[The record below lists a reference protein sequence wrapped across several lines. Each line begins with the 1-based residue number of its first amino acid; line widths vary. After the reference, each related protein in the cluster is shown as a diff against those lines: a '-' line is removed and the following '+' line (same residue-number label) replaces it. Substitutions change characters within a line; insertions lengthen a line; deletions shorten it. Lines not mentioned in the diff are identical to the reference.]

1 MFDSQTIAQAVQRHI
16 DAKWGAKRGFDQ
28 VAAYDLGIHRNN
40 LSLILH
46 GKYPPPKK
54 LLDEMGLKKVVMYVE
69 KDAP

>member
-16 DAKWGAKRGFDQ
+16 DAKYGAKHGYDK
-28 VAAYDLGIHRNN
+28 VAAYELGMHKVS

-46 GKYPPPKK
+46 GKRPPPKK
-54 LLDEMGLKKVVMYVE
+54 VLDEMGLKKVVMYVE